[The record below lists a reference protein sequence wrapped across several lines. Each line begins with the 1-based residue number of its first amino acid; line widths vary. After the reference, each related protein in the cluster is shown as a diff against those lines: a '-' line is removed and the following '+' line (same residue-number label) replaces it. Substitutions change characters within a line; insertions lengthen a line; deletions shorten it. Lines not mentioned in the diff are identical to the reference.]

1 MTSYKF
7 GKTNSYEKKDKVY
20 FNIAYDQ
27 RDEAK
32 KLGYRWD
39 ADKKCWYKWFVH
51 SENVEFHYFINDAF
65 NEPYIYEKYAK
76 MISSIDNKKVEETKN
91 ILYSA

>member
-1 MTSYKF
+1 MSNYKF

-39 ADKKCWYKWFVH
+39 ADNKSWYKYLTY
-51 SENVEFHYFINDAF
+51 SEDLELHYFINDTL

-76 MISSIDNKKVEETKN
+76 IISSFDNKKIELTKN